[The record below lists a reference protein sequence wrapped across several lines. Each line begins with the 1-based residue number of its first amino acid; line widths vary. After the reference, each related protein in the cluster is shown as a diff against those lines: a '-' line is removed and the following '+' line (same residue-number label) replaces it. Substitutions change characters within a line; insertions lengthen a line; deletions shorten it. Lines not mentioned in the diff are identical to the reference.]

1 MKKINENNNYVRGVS
16 EETGVSYD
24 YLNTL
29 WAKAESNVQQGKV
42 EKGNPEFWQGVINEF
57 DKLVDQIDIEEAR
70 YVMSTREDYKRAGN
84 DFMNHLLDDDYGKAD
99 EHFGK
104 MVDAR
109 LNLMINKERDNFYT
123 NVLAKRAREI
133 VSGE

>member
-1 MKKINENNNYVRGVS
+1 MKNINENNNYVRNVAQ
-16 EETGVSYD
+16 ETGVSVD

-29 WAKAESNVQQGKV
+29 WAKAETRAQHEGAN
-42 EKGNPEFWQGVINEF
+42 KGDPNFWQEVIAEF
-57 DKLVDQIDIEEAR
+57 DSLVDQIDIEEAR
-70 YVMSTREDYKRAGN
+70 YVMDTRENYNRAAN

-99 EHFGK
+99 EQFGK

-109 LNLMINKERDNFYT
+109 LNLMINKERDKFYK
-123 NVLAKRAREI
+123 NVLAKKAREL